1 MMFFTYFYRI
11 RHEIKLRSEYGM
23 MSQAQYYTLKSGYGI
38 NTMTSANTQLPGD
51 SQPLVH
57 IVDKDAMDTAT
68 SHTLGQPAGKGTII
82 STSGNLI

>member
-1 MMFFTYFYRI
+1 
-11 RHEIKLRSEYGM
+11 M

-57 IVDKDAMDTAT
+57 IVDKEAIDSST
-68 SHTLGQPAGKGTII
+68 SQTLGQPIGKGNTI